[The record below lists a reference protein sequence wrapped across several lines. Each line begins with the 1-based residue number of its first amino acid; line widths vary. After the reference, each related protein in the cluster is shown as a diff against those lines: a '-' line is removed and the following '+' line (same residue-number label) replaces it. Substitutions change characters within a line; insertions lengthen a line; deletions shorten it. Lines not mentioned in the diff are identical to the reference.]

1 MPYIDPRIRKFIGV
15 LAADLLFGVLG
26 FMWAEGLSVGNA
38 LYLSAVT
45 VTTVGYGDITPHT
58 VAGKVIAVI
67 FIVTGVGAFT
77 GVIAHITESMVIG
90 REEDFKREKLK
101 MIVSEL
107 YSEVGTRLIGMLVP
121 ADPHIAGMRPVLAV
135 DDTWDHARFRAA
147 ARDILAREFAIDSR
161 RIDLPELRLVM
172 MAKAEL
178 FLRILESPSL
188 GNETQLADLVRAILH
203 LKDELSYRDDF
214 TALPPIDLDHLAG
227 DLARAYRMLTLI
239 WLDHM
244 EYTKD
249 HYAYLFSLAVRVN
262 PYKERPSAVIG
273 AA

>member
-1 MPYIDPRIRKFIGV
+1 MVYIDPRIRKFIGV

-26 FMWAEGLSVGNA
+26 FMWAEGLDLGNA
-38 LYLSAVT
+38 LYLSVVT
-45 VTTVGYGDITPHT
+45 VTTVGYGDIAPHT
-58 VAGKVIAVI
+58 VAGKVVAVV
-67 FIVTGVGAFT
+67 FIITGVGAFT

-121 ADPHIAGMRPVLAV
+121 ADPRIAKMRPVLAV
-135 DDTWDHARFRAA
+135 DDSWDRARFGAA
-147 ARDILAREFAIDSR
+147 ARDLQSRDFAIESR
-161 RIDLPELRLVM
+161 LIDLPEMRLVLG
-172 MAKAEL
+172 AKAEL

-188 GNETQLADLVRAILH
+188 GNDTQLADLVRAVLH
-203 LKDELSYRDDF
+203 LKDELLYRDDF
-214 TALPPIDLDHLAG
+214 TNLPATDLDHLGG
-227 DLARAYRMLTLI
+227 DLARAYRMLTLV
-239 WLDHM
+239 WLQHM

-273 AA
+273 A